1 MVSAKNMEKGGA
13 EMKIVPLGDRVLIK
27 PIKEEEKT
35 EGGIVLPDSA
45 KEKPM
50 KAEVIAVGE
59 GEDVKDLDLKPGDK
73 VIYSKYSGTEVKMD
87 DEEYIIIDADDIL
100 AKIEE

>member
-1 MVSAKNMEKGGA
+1 
-13 EMKIVPLGDRVLIK
+13 MKVTPLGERLLIK
-27 PIKEEEKT
+27 PIKEEKKT

-50 KAEVIAVGE
+50 KAEVIAIGKV
-59 GEDVKDLDLKPGDK
+59 EDVDLKVGDK
-73 VIYSKYSGTEVKMD
+73 VIFSKYAGTEIKIE
-87 DEEYIIIDADDIL
+87 DEDYIIIDASDIL

>member
-1 MVSAKNMEKGGA
+1 
-13 EMKIVPLGDRVLIK
+13 MKVRPLGNRLLIK

-50 KAEVIAVGE
+50 KAEVVAVGD
-59 GEDVKDLDLKPGDK
+59 GEDVKDMDLKVGDK
-73 VIYSKYSGTEVKMD
+73 VIYSKYSGTEIKID
-87 DEEYIIIDADDIL
+87 DEEYIIIDAEDIL

>member
-1 MVSAKNMEKGGA
+1 
-13 EMKIVPLGDRVLIK
+13 MKVTPLGERLLIK
-27 PIKEEEKT
+27 PIKEEKRT

-59 GEDVKDLDLKPGDK
+59 KVEDVDVKSGDK
-73 VIYSKYSGTEVKMD
+73 VIFSKYAGTEIKID
-87 DEEYIIIDADDIL
+87 DEDYIIIDAGDVL

>member
-1 MVSAKNMEKGGA
+1 
-13 EMKIVPLGDRVLIK
+13 MKVTPLGERLLIK
-27 PIKEEEKT
+27 PIKEEKKT

-50 KAEVIAVGE
+50 KAEVIAIGKVE
-59 GEDVKDLDLKPGDK
+59 DLDLKVGDK
-73 VIYSKYSGTEVKMD
+73 VIFSKYAGTEIKID
-87 DEEYIIIDADDIL
+87 DEDYIIIDASDIL

>member
-1 MVSAKNMEKGGA
+1 
-13 EMKIVPLGDRVLIK
+13 MKVIPLGNRLLIK

-59 GEDVKDLDLKPGDK
+59 GEDIKDFDLKVGDK
-73 VIYSKYSGTEVKMD
+73 VIYSKYSGTEIKID
-87 DEEYIIIDADDIL
+87 DEEYIIIDAEDIL

>member
-1 MVSAKNMEKGGA
+1 
-13 EMKIVPLGDRVLIK
+13 MKVIPLGDRLLIK

-59 GEDVKDLDLKPGDK
+59 GEDIKDLDLKVGDK
-73 VIYSKYSGTEVKMD
+73 VIYSKYSGTEIKIN
-87 DEEYIIIDADDIL
+87 DEEHIIIDAEDIL